1 MRFLSTNG
9 KAPPVDLATALQQ
22 GLAPD
27 GGLYM
32 PERLPRFPEGF
43 VASLAGADMAE
54 TGVRLLAP
62 FLDGVGEEDRRRLI
76 AAALDFEVPL
86 RCLDDGLYVLELF
99 HGPTLAFKDV
109 AARFLARFM
118 GHLSDGSPERPLTVL
133 VATSGDTGSAVAQA
147 FLGVPGTR
155 VAVLFPRGR
164 VTPLQEK
171 QFTTLGGNVEALA
184 VDGSF
189 DDCQR
194 LVKAAFAERELTETL
209 SLTSANSINVGRLL
223 PQMVYY
229 VHAAAQLPPG
239 SPPPWIAVPSGNFG
253 NLTAGLIAHRCGLP
267 VERFVA
273 ASNANDVVPEYLET
287 GTYRAR
293 PSLATISN
301 AMDVGNPSNFA
312 RMEALYGGVEAL
324 RRDVAGSRH
333 GDGETRAAIREVY
346 DRYGYVVDPHTAVA
360 FLGLREARR
369 GVGEGALSSSSL
381 KRAPGIF
388 LSTAHP
394 VKFREHVEPLV
405 GHRIEVPERLAVCL
419 ERPSRAVPLA
429 ADLTGLKDFL
439 LAW

>member
-1 MRFLSTNG
+1 MRYSSTQG
-9 KAPPVDLATALQQ
+9 KAPAADFATALLQ

-32 PERLPRFPEGF
+32 PESLPRFSNDF
-43 VASLAGADMAE
+43 FARLAGADMAE
-54 TGVRLLAP
+54 TGARLLAP
-62 FLDGVGEEDRRRLI
+62 FLADVDADEARRLI
-76 AAALDFEVPL
+76 ASALDFEVPL
-86 RCLDDGLYVLELF
+86 RRLEDGLYVLELF

-109 AARFLARFM
+109 GARFLARFL
-118 GHLSDGSPERPLTVL
+118 GYLSQGTAEDPLTVL

-147 FLGVPGTR
+147 FLGVEGTR
-155 VAVLFPRGR
+155 VAVLFPQGR

-171 QFTTLGGNVEALA
+171 QLTTLGENVEALA

-194 LVKAAFAERELTETL
+194 LVKAAFADRELSQRL

-229 VHAAAQLPPG
+229 VHAVAQLPAG

-267 VERFVA
+267 VTRFVA

-293 PSLATISN
+293 PSVATISN
-301 AMDVGNPSNFA
+301 AMDVGNPSNFV

-324 RRDVAGSRH
+324 RRAVAGNRH
-333 GDGETRAAIREVY
+333 DDEATRRAIREVY
-346 DRYGYVVDPHTAVA
+346 DRYGYAVDPHTAVA
-360 FLGLREARR
+360 FLGLREARQA
-369 GVGEGALSSSSL
+369 VGEGS
-381 KRAPGIF
+381 PGIF

-405 GHRIEVPERLAVCL
+405 GREIEVPERLAVCL

-429 ADLTGLKDFL
+429 AELAALKDFL
-439 LAW
+439 LSW